1 MCARTPPEQEPWRA
15 CHRIRGRPC
24 ARFAPA
30 ACQNGRVVNKSKK
43 PYVDNGW
50 PQVADGEHAV
60 TELSSSRSGNL
71 SPFGEDTEFPV
82 AADQLPY
89 VHPHTVINR

>member
-1 MCARTPPEQEPWRA
+1 MCRL
-15 CHRIRGRPC
+15 
-24 ARFAPA
+24 A
-30 ACQNGRVVNKSKK
+30 AVTCQNGRVVNKSKK

-82 AADQLPY
+82 AADKLPY

>member
-1 MCARTPPEQEPWRA
+1 M
-15 CHRIRGRPC
+15 
-24 ARFAPA
+24 
-30 ACQNGRVVNKSKK
+30 VNKSKK

-60 TELSSSRSGNL
+60 TELSSTRAGNL

-82 AADQLPY
+82 PASKLPY
-89 VHPHTVINR
+89 VHPQTVINRV

>member
-1 MCARTPPEQEPWRA
+1 M
-15 CHRIRGRPC
+15 
-24 ARFAPA
+24 
-30 ACQNGRVVNKSKK
+30 VNKSKK

-50 PQVADGEHAV
+50 PQLANGDHAV
-60 TELSSSRSGNL
+60 TELSSARSGGL

-82 AADQLPY
+82 PAEEIAY